1 MDRIFIAFLAGS
13 AIFAA
18 LLLGELG
25 AATDEPSA
33 LPSAAR
39 TEAPITPAA
48 QRPRVEELVQTSLSQ
63 PLFSA
68 TRRPPDQPAGDRAP
82 GPELPNLRLTGIVIE
97 PEYHLAIFAVPG
109 GKPLAR
115 VEGETINEWRL
126 ESVGPNQ
133 VSLSGPNGITTL
145 EPKSDP
151 SLVRQKQTAPPAVKP
166 TPPAA
171 AALRPPVPHTPGPQ
185 PGAMAVP
192 PALTSVP
199 AAGPLRRPNP
209 TRPQ

>member
-39 TEAPITPAA
+39 TEAPITPPA
-48 QRPRVEELVQTSLSQ
+48 QRPRGEELVQTSLAQ
-63 PLFSA
+63 PLFSVI
-68 TRRPPDQPAGDRAP
+68 RRPPDQPAGDRAP
-82 GPELPNLRLTGIVIE
+82 GPELPNLRLTGIIIE

-115 VEGETINEWRL
+115 AEGETINEWRL

-133 VSLSGPNGITTL
+133 VSLSGPNGITIL
-145 EPKSDP
+145 EPKADP
-151 SLVRQKQTAPPAVKP
+151 NLVRQKQTAPPAVRP
-166 TPPAA
+166 HPPAA
-171 AALRPPVPHTPGPQ
+171 ATLRPPAPRTPGPQ
-185 PGAMAVP
+185 PGAIAFP
-192 PALTSVP
+192 PALPSVP
-199 AAGPLRRPNP
+199 AAGPVGRPNP
-209 TRPQ
+209 ARPQ